1 MSDTKKLYRS
11 QTDKV
16 FAGVC
21 GGIAEYFGK
30 DAVLIRFLWIVMTML
45 GGSGIILYIVALFIV
60 PERPLAESST
70 PQTASVDFSAAK
82 IFGTLFIVLG
92 ILILLDNLDV
102 LSFHNMRH
110 LFWDYGMPSFLIL
123 LGIFFIIVRSKKTE
137 APSLFSQENSTEGT
151 SPPVTADA
159 PNRTSPKKKELR
171 RSSKDKKFLGICGG
185 FAEYFDI
192 DPSIVRIAYAIFT
205 VFSSGAGII
214 IYFVMYLVIP
224 ESADMK
230 GRS

>member
-1 MSDTKKLYRS
+1 MADTKKLYRS

-30 DAVLIRFLWIVMTML
+30 DAVLIRLLWIFMTLL
-45 GGSGIILYIVALFIV
+45 GGSGVILYIVALFIMPKR
-60 PERPLAESST
+60 PEGELS
-70 PQTASVDFSAAK
+70 ASQSASIDFSAAK

-110 LFWDYGMPSFLIL
+110 LFWDYGIPSFLIL
-123 LGIFFIIVRSKKTE
+123 LGIFFIIVRSKKNE
-137 APSLFSQENSTEGT
+137 SPSLFSQDNSTSNT
-151 SPPVTADA
+151 TPPMSSDI
-159 PNRTSPKKKELR
+159 PGGSSPKKKELR
-171 RSSKDKKFLGICGG
+171 RSKKDKKFLGICGG

-192 DPSIVRIAYAIFT
+192 DPSIVRIAYAVFT

-214 IYFVMYLVIP
+214 IYFIMYLVIP
-224 ESADMK
+224 EPANAPER
-230 GRS
+230 G